1 MNALPAHGHRF
12 VAPAVPASAHREDAI
27 QQVDAHQAP
36 PRQHAIDLLRLVA
49 ALAVVLYHVAYRG
62 YHAEHAS
69 PVDYPA
75 LGRVFK
81 YGYLGVEVF
90 FVISGYVVLLS
101 AQGKTVR
108 QFFVSRVARL
118 YPAYWVACT
127 LTFGVVRLWA
137 PPVEP
142 GVWSA
147 LKYATVSDYAYNL
160 TMLQSFFGRPNLD
173 GVYWTL
179 GCEISFY
186 LLIALL
192 IGFGW
197 MQRHLVPFLWGW
209 LGYCA
214 LVGPSEVPQPL
225 VQLLIPRYAP
235 FFMAGMVFFL
245 IQTRQA
251 ASWKGYLLLLA
262 TYAESLRAG
271 RAISADMEPFFHEA
285 FSLPVTW
292 TVLTGGFVFFLLL
305 SHGWLRLR
313 PARWLA
319 WAGALSYPIY
329 LLHHN
334 LGFVVLQRLGS
345 QVNKYVLL
353 AGLLG
358 ALLVAAYG
366 LHVLVERRYS
376 SKLRQQL
383 LAWLE

>member
-1 MNALPAHGHRF
+1 MEPPEPQ
-12 VAPAVPASAHREDAI
+12 APA
-27 QQVDAHQAP
+27 
-36 PRQHAIDLLRLVA
+36 RQHAIDLLRLVA
-49 ALAVVLYHVAYRG
+49 AVAVVLYHVAYRG

-69 PVDYPA
+69 PVDYPG

-101 AQGKTVR
+101 AQRKTLG

-127 LTFGVVRLWA
+127 LTFAVVRLWA
-137 PPVEP
+137 PPAVP
-142 GVWSA
+142 GSWSP
-147 LKYATVSDYAYNL
+147 LKFATTAGYAYNL

-186 LLIALL
+186 FLIALL

-209 LGYCA
+209 VGYCA

-245 IQTRQA
+245 LQTRQA
-251 ASWKGYLLLLA
+251 APWKGYLLLLA
-262 TYAESLRAG
+262 TYAESLRAS

-292 TVLTGGFVFFLLL
+292 AVVTGCFAFFLLL
-305 SHGWLRLR
+305 SHGRLRLR

-329 LLHHN
+329 LLHHTI
-334 LGFVVLQRLGS
+334 GFVVLQRLGGKVDKS
-345 QVNKYVLL
+345 LLL

-358 ALLVAAYG
+358 ALLLAAYL
-366 LHVLVERRYS
+366 LHTLVERRYS
-376 SKLRQQL
+376 GVFRQQL
-383 LAWLE
+383 RAWLARV